1 MIDVSVIATREP
13 IWLEFGATVKIAHAN
28 FSFTTQSDMDD
39 RSAVAHVVTYPAHGN
54 YYSHGASIQS
64 PLWLICFGE
73 KGPLVLWNQMASGLL
88 VGPFR
93 AMGVLAYVQCSQ
105 SALLKYNVPVVMV
118 RCLSLNPYS
127 ATITQPC
134 NMSSR
139 PKMQARPHK
148 TTSCYRIWHLWPKR
162 KLI

>member
-1 MIDVSVIATREP
+1 MIDASVIATREP

-73 KGPLVLWNQMASGLL
+73 KGAFGIVEPNGIGTPCWPIQSYGSAGLC
-88 VGPFR
+88 
-93 AMGVLAYVQCSQ
+93 A
-105 SALLKYNVPVVMV
+105 
-118 RCLSLNPYS
+118 
-127 ATITQPC
+127 I
-134 NMSSR
+134 
-139 PKMQARPHK
+139 
-148 TTSCYRIWHLWPKR
+148 
-162 KLI
+162 